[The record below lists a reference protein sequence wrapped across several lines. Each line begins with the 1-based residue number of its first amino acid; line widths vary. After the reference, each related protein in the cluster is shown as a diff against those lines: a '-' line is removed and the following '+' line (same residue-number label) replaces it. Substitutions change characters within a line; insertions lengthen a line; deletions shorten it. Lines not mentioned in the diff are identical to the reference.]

1 MSGKPND
8 AIPIEELSYDDD
20 KSGNFESVSSVFG
33 MVGSFIFES
42 IEAIVIA
49 LALCV
54 VLYLFLITPHEVVG
68 QSMYPN
74 FRDGEYLIANKL
86 VYRFSDPQRGD
97 VIIFKHSPT
106 HDYIKRVIALPG
118 ETIALRDGSYYI
130 DGKLLDESEYIAS
143 TVTTNGGN
151 ALKEGEELLIPSG
164 QYFASGDNRPKS
176 SDSRAF
182 GPIEKEDIKGRA
194 WLVYFPFN
202 QFRIIK
208 TPSYPN
214 N

>member
-1 MSGKPND
+1 MSNSPTEPIAVEDLNYSEDNSGK
-8 AIPIEELSYDDD
+8 
-20 KSGNFESVSSVFG
+20 FESVSSVFG
-33 MVGSFIFES
+33 ALGSFVFES

-86 VYRFSDPQRGD
+86 VYRFSDPNRGD
-97 VIIFKHSPT
+97 VIIFKHSASQ
-106 HDYIKRVIALPG
+106 DYIKRVIALPG
-118 ETIALRDGSYYI
+118 ETIALRDGSFYI
-130 DGKLLDESEYIAS
+130 NGEILDESEYLAS
-143 TVTTNGGN
+143 TVITNGGN
-151 ALKEGEELLIPSG
+151 ALKEGEELVIPNG
-164 QYFASGDNRPKS
+164 QYFAAGDNRPKS
-176 SDSRAF
+176 SDSRVF
-182 GPIEKEDIKGRA
+182 GPINKEDIKGRA
-194 WLVYFPFN
+194 WIVYFPFN

-208 TPSYPN
+208 TPEYPN